1 MNSKQRFRARIIL
14 GGIVVAACGLG
25 IVLYG
30 MQILHG
36 SEYVAKA
43 EKQYVKPT
51 TTIFDRGSISF
62 TSKDGTHPAAATL
75 SSNYLVY
82 MSPKLIKDPQGTYQ
96 ALSQYLTLDQEQFL
110 KKAAIANDP
119 YEELSKKIEAPLAQQ
134 ITGLSLTGVGVTKA
148 TIRSYPGGSLAAHV
162 LGIVGESENTAG
174 TIEGRYGLER
184 AYENI
189 LSRPHTSASANIFAQ
204 LFTNVH
210 DTVFSTDSAHG
221 DIVTTIEPTVQAY
234 LEKILGKTSDQWK
247 ADEIGGIIMDPKTG
261 EIIAMASLPDFDPND
276 ISKLKNVAVLSDP
289 LVEHAYEMGSI
300 MKPLTVGT
308 GLDSGAITPTS
319 TYDDT
324 GTMTLSGKK
333 IANFDGKA
341 RGPATPVQEILSQ
354 SLNVGA
360 ATVALKVGK
369 DDFAKYFA
377 SFGFGSKTGIDQ
389 PNETSGLTTNLKTG
403 RDIEIATMAYGQGI
417 ALSPVAMTR
426 ALAILANKGKLP
438 QPHLVQ
444 EIDYIDGTKK
454 VMPTDGGAQVL
465 KPETTEIVTKMLVKV
480 VDEALRKGALKMD
493 HYSVAAKT
501 GTAQIADPA
510 TKGYYPDRYLH
521 SFFGYFPAYEPKF
534 IVFLYQKYPKGA
546 QYASETLA
554 EPFNELTKF
563 LIDYYNV
570 PPDR

>member
-1 MNSKQRFRARIIL
+1 MAI
-14 GGIVVAACGLG
+14 GVAALGLG
-25 IVLYG
+25 VSLYR
-30 MQILHG
+30 MQIEHG
-36 SEYVAKA
+36 TEYAAKA
-43 EKQYVKPT
+43 QKQYIKPT
-51 TTIFDRGSISF
+51 STLFDRGSIAF
-62 TSKDGTHPAAATL
+62 TAKDGTHPTAATL
-75 SSNYLVY
+75 SSHFLLYI
-82 MSPKLIKDPQGTYQ
+82 SPKLIKDPHGTYQ
-96 ALSQYLTLDQEQFL
+96 ALSQYVDLDQEQFL
-110 KKAAIANDP
+110 KKAALSNDP
-119 YEELSKKIEAPLAQQ
+119 YEELAKKVETSVAQQ
-134 ITGLSLTGVGVTKA
+134 ISGLSLSGVGITKE
-148 TIRSYPGGSLAAHV
+148 TIRSYPSGSLAAHV

-174 TIEGRYGLER
+174 TVEGRYGLER

-189 LSRPHTSASANIFAQ
+189 LSRTSSASSANIFAQ
-204 LFTNVH
+204 LFTNIH
-210 DTVFSTDSAHG
+210 DTVFSMDSAHG

-234 LEKILGKTSDQWK
+234 LEKVLGKTSDQWK
-247 ADEIGGIIMDPKTG
+247 PDEIGGIIMDPKTG
-261 EIIAMASLPDFDPND
+261 EIVAMASLPDFDPND

-324 GTMTLSGKK
+324 GTLTLSGKK
-333 IANFDGKA
+333 ISNFDGKA

-389 PNETSGLTTNLKTG
+389 PNETSGLTTNLKSG

-426 ALAILANKGKLP
+426 ALAVLANRGKLV
-438 QPHLVQ
+438 QPHLVR
-444 EIDYIDGTKK
+444 EIHYIDGTKK
-454 VMPTDGGAQVL
+454 VTAIDGGTQVL
-465 KPETTEIVTKMLVKV
+465 RPESAETVTKMLVKV
-480 VDEALRKGALKMD
+480 VDEALRKGELKME

-510 TKGYYPDRYLH
+510 TKGYYEDRYLH